1 MADEGVTVEFFSRA
15 KLQDRSFEEK
25 MEEIM
30 DKVRESAVLVLEEG
44 WSAEQKR
51 KFIQKTMEEADEE
64 FPGVEF
70 MGLDPSDNR
79 LERAKSFVFD
89 TVLGQDYRSGL
100 TIVGNSRV
108 MEKMK
113 EEKHSI
119 SFLAKLEDDE

>member
-1 MADEGVTVEFFSRA
+1 MEFFSRA

>member
-51 KFIQKTMEEADEE
+51 KFIQKTMEEAGEE

>member
-51 KFIQKTMEEADEE
+51 KFIQKTMEEADED

>member
-1 MADEGVTVEFFSRA
+1 MAEEGVTVEFFSRA
-15 KLQDRSFEEK
+15 KLEDRSFEEK
-25 MEEIM
+25 MQEIM

-44 WSAEQKR
+44 WNAEQKR

-70 MGLDPSDNR
+70 MGLDPSDSR

-119 SFLAKLEDDE
+119 SFLAKLEEDE